1 MKIHTLATTAAVA
14 LALSAAPAFAKKEK
28 VDKGHDPNM
37 STQGVQ
43 NTNSPYSADRDKGQA
58 RSAERMSDSG
68 TAHTH
73 SGDPQRDKEHK
84 DKKGKAK

>member
-1 MKIHTLATTAAVA
+1 MKIHSLVTAAAVA

-28 VDKGHDPNM
+28 VDKGHDPSM
-37 STQGVQ
+37 SSQGMH
-43 NTNSPYSADRDKGQA
+43 NTNSPYSTDRDKGQA

-73 SGDPQRDKEHK
+73 SGDPQKDKEK
-84 DKKGKAK
+84 KAKKAK